1 MYGHGEREDG
11 PPTTT
16 NSILHIVSRGKSGS
30 QPFVQ
35 AEELTGRGVRSKR
48 EADPC
53 PATAAVD

>member
-1 MYGHGEREDG
+1 MGNERTGAYDYKFDPAHRFAGE
-11 PPTTT
+11 
-16 NSILHIVSRGKSGS
+16 SGS